1 MITAMKP
8 AFLFPFV
15 PLMRCLGVSLFLFL
29 GGCGPRGILPGR
41 GYDYPGGLSAFA
53 PRMGSAAN
61 YTYHPRYEAYYHHP
75 TKAFS
80 YPNGEKWETG
90 QTVPG
95 ASVDDVRSTTG
106 VPFHFPD
113 HPSKHHWQVRLAFPP
128 GWGSSSMGNQNRQ
141 DWGRPGWN
149 MKIP

>member
-1 MITAMKP
+1 MKP

-15 PLMRCLGVSLFLFL
+15 PVMRCLGLSLFLFL

-53 PRMGSAAN
+53 PRMGIAAN

-75 TKAFS
+75 TKEFS

-95 ASVDDVRSTTG
+95 ASVAEVRSTTG

-128 GWGSSSMGNQNRQ
+128 GWASSSMGNQNRQ
-141 DWGRPGWN
+141 DWGSPGWN

>member
-8 AFLFPFV
+8 AFLVPFV

-95 ASVDDVRSTTG
+95 ASVAEVRSTTG

-128 GWGSSSMGNQNRQ
+128 GWGSSSMGHQNRQ
-141 DWGRPGWN
+141 DWGSPGWN
-149 MKIP
+149 MKMP

>member
-95 ASVDDVRSTTG
+95 ASVADVRSTTG

-128 GWGSSSMGNQNRQ
+128 GWASSSMGNQNRQ